1 MASITIL
8 VDTNA
13 GGGGAV
19 DSVNGQTGTVV
30 LTNTDVGAAATVHT
44 HEGTAIL
51 STGQATGK
59 VLTSDGSNGAA
70 WQTAGGGVVNFDD
83 NAYTSSPNNTT
94 NVSALEAKGS
104 TTNVDFV
111 LNPKGNG
118 AIIAQVPDGA
128 GAGGNKR
135 GTYATDLQRSR
146 SNGTKVASGQYST
159 IGGGSSNAASGHYS
173 AVIGGASNAA
183 SGYNAAIGGGES
195 NTASGQ
201 SSTISGGAS
210 NTASGNYA
218 AIGGGYLN
226 TATGVSSTISGGTSN
241 VASGLR
247 STIGGGMDNA
257 ASGQYS
263 AVIGGANNTT
273 NAQGYATVGGRYGK
287 ALNSSDF
294 VVGYDGGGGTGV
306 AQSRQSQK
314 FATTANAT
322 PLAMATLECQLTSTI
337 PFRGYVVC
345 RSNSATNES
354 AVFAVDGVL
363 RYGATVD
370 TGVLDVSN
378 VTVVHRTTGTI
389 AVSMAAATSAA
400 AGLIITC
407 TGLAATSMRW
417 LADIHFTD
425 LVY

>member
-1 MASITIL
+1 VASITIL

-111 LNPKGNG
+111 LKPKGNG
-118 AIIAQVPDGA
+118 AIIAHVPDGTA
-128 GAGGNKR
+128 TGGNKR
-135 GTYATDLQRSR
+135 GIGAVDFQMTRATAAQ
-146 SNGTKVASGQYST
+146 VASGQYSTIGGGYNNTASGLRST
-159 IGGGSSNAASGHYS
+159 IGGGSSNAASGS
-173 AVIGGASNAA
+173 D
-183 SGYNAAIGGGES
+183 AAIGGGES
-195 NTASGQ
+195 NTASRLR
-201 SSTISGGAS
+201 STIGGGYN

-218 AIGGGYLN
+218 AIGGGASN
-226 TATGVSSTISGGTSN
+226 T
-241 VASGLR
+241 ASGLR
-247 STIGGGMDNA
+247 STIGGGASNA
-257 ASGQYS
+257 ASGDDAAIGGGESNTASGQYS

>member
-1 MASITIL
+1 MKIKIEETKEGLRFTRRDGTGSMTLTEPDVTGDHYAEFGKDNAGGISEAPSDTKIYGRKDAAWVEAAEKAHTHTDADIVSTGASSGDVLTA
-8 VDTNA
+8 DGSGGSAWQPAA
-13 GGGGAV
+13 GGGG
-19 DSVNGQTGTVV
+19 
-30 LTNTDVGAAATVHT
+30 L
-44 HEGTAIL
+44 
-51 STGQATGK
+51 
-59 VLTSDGSNGAA
+59 
-70 WQTAGGGVVNFDD
+70 VNFDD
-83 NAYTSSPNNTT
+83 KAYTSSPNNTT

-111 LNPKGNG
+111 LKPKGNG
-118 AIIAQVPDGA
+118 AIIAQVPDVA
-128 GAGGNKR
+128 AAGGNKR
-135 GTYATDLQRSR
+135 GIYATDLQRSR
-146 SNGTKVASGQYST
+146 SNGTKVASGQYSAIGGGDNNTASGQAST
-159 IGGGSSNAASGHYS
+159 ISGGSSNAASGNY
-173 AVIGGASNAA
+173 AA
-183 SGYNAAIGGGES
+183 ISGGYN

-201 SSTISGGAS
+201 DSTISGGYN
-210 NTASGNYA
+210 NT
-218 AIGGGYLN
+218 
-226 TATGVSSTISGGTSN
+226 
-241 VASGLR
+241 
-247 STIGGGMDNA
+247 

-263 AVIGGANNTT
+263 AVIGGASNTT
-273 NAQGYATVGGRYGK
+273 NAQGYATVGGSYGK

-322 PLAMATLECQLTSTI
+322 PLAMATLESQLTSTI

>member
-83 NAYTSSPNNTT
+83 KAYTASPNNAR
-94 NVSALEAKGS
+94 NVSALEAKGAAAG
-104 TTNVDFV
+104 VDAV
-111 LNPKGNG
+111 LKPKGNG
-118 AIIAQVPDGA
+118 AILAHVPDGTA
-128 GAGGNKR
+128 TGGNKR
-135 GTYATDLQRSR
+135 GIGAVDFQMTRATAAQ
-146 SNGTKVASGQYST
+146 VASGQYST
-159 IGGGSSNAASGHYS
+159 IGGGQSNTASG
-173 AVIGGASNAA
+173 N
-183 SGYNAAIGGGES
+183 NAAIGGG
-195 NTASGQ
+195 
-201 SSTISGGAS
+201 AS
-210 NTASGNYA
+210 NAASGNYA
-218 AIGGGYLN
+218 AIGGGYLNTATGVSSTISGGESN

>member
-1 MASITIL
+1 MKIKIEETKEGLRFTRRDGTGSMTLTEPDVTGDHYAEFGKDNAGGISEAPSDTKIYGRKDAAWVEAAEKAHTHTDADIVSTGASSGDVLTA
-8 VDTNA
+8 DGSGGSAWQPAA
-13 GGGGAV
+13 GGGG
-19 DSVNGQTGTVV
+19 
-30 LTNTDVGAAATVHT
+30 L
-44 HEGTAIL
+44 
-51 STGQATGK
+51 
-59 VLTSDGSNGAA
+59 
-70 WQTAGGGVVNFDD
+70 VNFDD

-111 LNPKGNG
+111 LKPKGNG
-118 AIIAQVPDGA
+118 AIIAQVPDA
-128 GAGGNKR
+128 AAAGGNKR

-159 IGGGSSNAASGHYS
+159 IGGG
-173 AVIGGASNAA
+173 ASNAA
-183 SGYNAAIGGGES
+183 SGYNAAIGGGYI
-195 NTASGQ
+195 NT
-201 SSTISGGAS
+201 
-210 NTASGNYA
+210 
-218 AIGGGYLN
+218 
-226 TATGVSSTISGGTSN
+226 
-241 VASGLR
+241 
-247 STIGGGMDNA
+247 

-263 AVIGGANNTT
+263 AVIGGASNTT
-273 NAQGYATVGGRYGK
+273 NAQGYATVGGMYGK

-363 RYGATVD
+363 RYGATVA